1 MKKILTI
8 LLCAVLLFAII
19 PMGAFTASAATSGYY
34 TYTVSNNKATI
45 TACDTSISGAVTIPS
60 TLGGYPVTAIG
71 DSAFSWCNLLTSITI
86 PKSVTSI
93 GNSAFSGCSNLTSIT
108 IPDNVTII
116 GTYAFYYC
124 SSLTTVTI
132 GKRVASIG
140 ASAFEDCSLLSA
152 INVSSNNSCFSS
164 LDGVL
169 YNKEKT
175 ELICYPAGRS
185 ETSYTIPGSV
195 KTIGDSAF
203 FWCNSLSS
211 ITIPNSVKSIGDS
224 AFSGCGRLSSIT
236 IPKSVTSIGDYAF
249 YYCSRLTTVTI
260 PNNVTSI
267 GSYAFNNC
275 SKLSEVY
282 YYGTV
287 DEWNSISIEK
297 RNEPLGSAT
306 IYYLVP
312 VDLNGDQRFDIL
324 DLVSLKKILAGL
336 EDTSN
341 LADVNKDGDVDA
353 LDVSCLIEIILTSN

>member
-60 TLGGYPVTAIG
+60 TLGGYQ
-71 DSAFSWCNLLTSITI
+71 
-86 PKSVTSI
+86 VTSI
-93 GNSAFSGCSNLTSIT
+93 GNSAFFGCQLLTSIT
-108 IPDNVTII
+108 IPDNVTSI
-116 GTYAFYYC
+116 GSRAFYYC
-124 SSLTTVTI
+124 SMLTEVTI
-132 GKRVASIG
+132 GKGVSNIG
-140 ASAFEDCSLLSA
+140 ASAFEDSSNLLSA
-152 INVSSNNSCFSS
+152 INVSTENSYFSS

-185 ETSYTIPGSV
+185 ETSYTIPNSV
-195 KTIGDSAF
+195 KVIGDSAF

-211 ITIPNSVKSIGDS
+211 ITIPNSVKSIGNS

-267 GSYAFNNC
+267 GSYAFNSC

-324 DLVSLKKILAGL
+324 DLVTLKKILAGL

-353 LDVSCLIEIILTSN
+353 LDVSCLIQIILTSN